1 MIACKK
7 MRKYCLFPIVL
18 ILTFIPCVLPA
29 QGISPETNSLSSQ
42 LDTLI
47 KYQLPA
53 GSNVSVSAYDL
64 TANKVLYDY
73 QADKLS
79 RPASTMKL
87 LTTITA
93 LARPEA
99 DEPFRTEVWYK
110 GVIERDTLK
119 GDIYVVGGFDPEFDD
134 EALDSLVGSVARL
147 PFSVVQG
154 RIYGDVSM
162 KDSLYWGSGWLW
174 DDTPHSFQPY
184 LSPLMLDKGV
194 VTVTAFPGA
203 QGDTARLE
211 CTPASSY
218 YTLANT
224 TKTRTPSAG
233 RFRVS
238 RNWLENGNELAV
250 SGNVDGRRTGT
261 VNIYSSQDFF
271 MHTFL
276 ERLRAKGIHCLSDYS
291 FREFQKDSVSV
302 RMASYSTSVQAV
314 VNRIMKESDNLNA
327 EALLC
332 RLGAQFT
339 GGRHVSAAD
348 GLSAVRQLIG
358 KLGYL
363 PDRYNLADGC
373 GLSNYNYISSEL
385 LVAFLKFAYSR
396 TDVFQKLY
404 KALPIGGV
412 DGTLKNRMRKGTPS
426 YKNVHAKT
434 GSFTAINCLAG
445 YLKANNG
452 HHIAFAIM
460 NQNVLSA
467 GRRVNSRMQSV
478 TCLSDEWPVGV
489 NFIFQARN
497 YAGCT
502 DFFSLI
508 HAALFIRA
516 IRVIPCLKGLFNG
529 RNCLYLYCAQS
540 TFFISPL
547 FASSACIARAARME

>member
-1 MIACKK
+1 MIACEK
-7 MRKYCLFPIVL
+7 MRKCSLLPIVF
-18 ILTFIPCVLPA
+18 ILTLIPCILSA
-29 QGISPETNSLSSQ
+29 QGVSTEINSLSSQ

-47 KYQLPA
+47 KYKLPE
-53 GSNVSVSAYDL
+53 GSNVSVSVYDL
-64 TANKVLYDY
+64 SANETLYAY

-99 DEPFRTEVWYK
+99 NEPFCTEVWYK

-134 EALDSLVGSVARL
+134 EALDSLVSRVARL
-147 PFSVVQG
+147 PFSVLQG
-154 RIYGDVSM
+154 KIYGDVSM

-184 LSPLMLDKGV
+184 LSPLMLGKGA
-194 VTVTAFPGA
+194 VTVTAFPGV

-238 RNWLENGNELAV
+238 RNWLENGNDITV
-250 SGNVDGRRTGT
+250 SGNVDGKRTGT

-276 ERLRAKGIHCLSDYS
+276 ERLQAKGIRCLSDYS
-291 FREFQKDSVSV
+291 FNEFQKDSISV
-302 RMASYSTSVQAV
+302 RMASYNTSVQAV
-314 VNRIMKESDNLNA
+314 VNQIMKESDNLNA
-327 EALLC
+327 EAMLC
-332 RLGAQFT
+332 RLGAQST
-339 GGRHVSAAD
+339 GNRHISAED
-348 GLSAVRQLIG
+348 GLSAIRRLIK
-358 KLGYL
+358 KLGHA

-445 YLKANNG
+445 YLRAANG
-452 HHIAFAIM
+452 HEVAFAIM
-460 NQNVLSA
+460 NQNILSGA
-467 GRRVNSRMQSV
+467 
-478 TCLSDEWPVGV
+478 
-489 NFIFQARN
+489 
-497 YAGCT
+497 
-502 DFFSLI
+502 
-508 HAALFIRA
+508 
-516 IRVIPCLKGLFNG
+516 K
-529 RNCLYLYCAQS
+529 
-540 TFFISPL
+540 
-547 FASSACIARAARME
+547 ARAFQDAVCDEVIK